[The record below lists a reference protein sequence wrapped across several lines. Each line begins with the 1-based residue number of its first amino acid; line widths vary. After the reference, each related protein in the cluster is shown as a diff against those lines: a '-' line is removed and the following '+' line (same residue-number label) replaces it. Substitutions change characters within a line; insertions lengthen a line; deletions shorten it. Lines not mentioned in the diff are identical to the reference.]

1 MSLGNDI
8 MLMVKNM
15 EENEAK
21 MLLASIFLR
30 LEKVNN
36 YDYSKENAYE
46 DIKELYREAIVG
58 KMMFGE

>member
-1 MSLGNDI
+1 MSFQEDI

-21 MLLASIFLR
+21 KLLASIFLK
-30 LEKVNN
+30 LQKVNN

-46 DIKELYREAIVG
+46 DIKELYREAVVG

>member
-1 MSLGNDI
+1 MSFQEDI

-15 EENEAK
+15 EVDEAK
-21 MLLASIFLR
+21 KLLASIFLK
-30 LEKVNN
+30 LQKVNN

-46 DIKELYREAIVG
+46 DIKELYREAVVG